1 MCPPFAGQKAAAF
14 GSTLGGM
21 KTTATPAR
29 RRRARLAAGLVVAL
43 AVAAALAPSTVSAAS
58 AKCSYPSLT
67 TPFAPWLDT
76 APYSLVPGGSF
87 EQSGSS
93 WSLAGAKVVSGNESF
108 YVRAATDTK
117 SLSLPDLSTAT
128 SPVICVSEATPSVRL
143 FATNA
148 GALTSTLTVDVGV
161 VNKGTTWSRVATLV
175 AEAPGWTPTPI
186 ILLNLPTSA
195 LTSGSAKVVFRFTA
209 QGGGGAWRIDDL
221 YLDPFKRK

>member
-1 MCPPFAGQKAAAF
+1 MD
-14 GSTLGGM
+14 ST
-21 KTTATPAR
+21 TTPAR
-29 RRRARLAAGLVVAL
+29 RRRARLAAGLVAAL

-67 TPFAPWLDT
+67 QPFAPWLDT
-76 APYSLVPGGSF
+76 ASYSLVPGGNF

-93 WSLAGAKVVSGNESF
+93 WSLAGAKVVAGNEPF
-108 YVRAATDTK
+108 FVRAATDTK

-128 SPVICVSEATPSVRL
+128 SPTICVSEATPSIRL
-143 FATNA
+143 FVTNT
-148 GALTSTLTVDVGV
+148 GALTSALTVDVGV

-175 AEAPGWTPTPI
+175 AQAPGWVPSPI

-195 LTSGSAKVVFRFTA
+195 FAGGAAKVVFRFTA
-209 QGGGGAWRIDDL
+209 QGGGGAWRIDDV